1 MSEAATPQHADDAT
15 SVTPQAMDQLIQ
27 APPEVVPTQSAG
39 QVIRQAREAAGVSV
53 AHLAAGLKVPS
64 KTILALEDNNM
75 AALPD
80 LAFSRALAS
89 SICRTLK
96 IESAPILALMPSLP
110 QAHVVTN
117 QEVGLNLPMAS
128 PFKLNFSLNWLRSS
142 TFAIIAGLAL
152 ATLAVA
158 NWPLVMG
165 WLDQAQKSSKPA
177 ASAASVE
184 AQPVGMPTMV
194 ESTSV
199 SPVMA
204 PASVAAPVVQ
214 PAATLVVPSPAAST
228 PTTPLTAAS
237 APVPASGPSNQL
249 VFKATGSTWV
259 EVTDAAG
266 KPVWKKLLATNE
278 VASVAAPMVARVL
291 VGNVAGT
298 SLTVNGANFNFA
310 PFAANNIARFEV
322 K

>member
-199 SPVMA
+199 SPVVA

>member
-1 MSEAATPQHADDAT
+1 MSEAPSPQHSDLPV
-15 SVTPQAMDQLIQ
+15 VTLH
-27 APPEVVPTQSAG
+27 EVAPTQSAG
-39 QVIRQAREAAGVSV
+39 QVIRQAREAAGFSV
-53 AHLAAGLKVPS
+53 AHLAAGLKVSS
-64 KTILALEDNNM
+64 KTIVALEDNNM

-89 SICRTLK
+89 SVCRTLK
-96 IESAPILALMPSLP
+96 IEAAPILALMPSLP

-117 QEVGLNLPMAS
+117 QDVGLNLPMAS
-128 PFKLNFSLNWLRSS
+128 PLKINLSLRWLRSS

-165 WLDQAQKSSKPA
+165 WLGQAQKSPMPTS
-177 ASAASVE
+177 SAVSAE
-184 AQPVGMPTMV
+184 AQPVGVPTMV

-199 SPVMA
+199 SPV
-204 PASVAAPVVQ
+204 VALTTPV
-214 PAATLVVPSPAAST
+214 SPVAST
-228 PTTPLTAAS
+228 SSTPLPPAPTTVMAGG
-237 APVPASGPSNQL
+237 PVNQL

-259 EVTDAAG
+259 EVTDTVG
-266 KPVWKKLLATNE
+266 KPVWKKLLAANE
-278 VASVAAPMVARVL
+278 VAPVTAPLDARVL

-298 SLTVNGANFNFA
+298 SLTVNGANFNFS
-310 PFAANNIARFEV
+310 PYAANNIARFEV